1 MVGCELV
8 LGLSPSLRPQYW
20 AEKMPEIQDMA
31 QANDKDQK
39 LPRFVPLN
47 PSDPTLKTM
56 VKKCCLSSSQEG
68 LQGKNRRLGQGQNCM
83 ARSHQ
88 EKSCLISL

>member
-1 MVGCELV
+1 M
-8 LGLSPSLRPQYW
+8 RPQYW

-47 PSDPTLKTM
+47 QSDPTLKTM
-56 VKKCCLSSSQEG
+56 VKNAASAPPGRVFGVRREGWVRGRTNSAWPEATRRRAVPSLSERVSSA
-68 LQGKNRRLGQGQNCM
+68 LN
-83 ARSHQ
+83 
-88 EKSCLISL
+88 